1 MSLFLILLILFCLG
15 LFDMK
20 NPYNTDEMVEI
31 LEKCYTDFKEFK
43 ERFYLLDNGTGNYD
57 THYDNVSDIDLSIR
71 DAIKLL
77 KARGYK
83 LNIEL
88 EPGLF

>member
-1 MSLFLILLILFCLG
+1 
-15 LFDMK
+15 MK

-31 LEKCYTDFKEFK
+31 LEKCYADFKAFR
-43 ERFYLLDNGTGNYD
+43 ERFYLFYDGTGKYD
-57 THYDNVSDIDLSIR
+57 THYDYVSDIDLSIR

-77 KARGYK
+77 KVRGYK

>member
-57 THYDNVSDIDLSIR
+57 THYDNLSDIDLSIR

>member
-1 MSLFLILLILFCLG
+1 
-15 LFDMK
+15 MK

-31 LEKCYTDFKEFK
+31 LEKFYTDFKEFK

-57 THYDNVSDIDLSIR
+57 THYDNVCDIDLSIR
-71 DAIKLL
+71 DTIKLL

>member
-1 MSLFLILLILFCLG
+1 
-15 LFDMK
+15 MK

-31 LEKCYTDFKEFK
+31 IEKCYTNFKDFK
-43 ERFYLLDNGTGNYD
+43 ERFYLFDNGTGNYS

-71 DAIKLL
+71 NTIKLL

-83 LNIEL
+83 LNIYL

>member
-1 MSLFLILLILFCLG
+1 MILFSLG

-43 ERFYLLDNGTGNYD
+43 ERFYLLDTGTGTYD

>member
-1 MSLFLILLILFCLG
+1 
-15 LFDMK
+15 MK
-20 NPYNTDEMVEI
+20 NPYNTDEMVEVI
-31 LEKCYTDFKEFK
+31 EKCYTDFKQFK
-43 ERFYLLDNGTGNYD
+43 ERFCLFDDGTGNYD

-71 DAIKLL
+71 DTIKLL

>member
-1 MSLFLILLILFCLG
+1 
-15 LFDMK
+15 MK

-31 LEKCYTDFKEFK
+31 LEKCYTDFKEFR

-57 THYDNVSDIDLSIR
+57 THYDNVSDVDLSIR

>member
-1 MSLFLILLILFCLG
+1 
-15 LFDMK
+15 MK

-31 LEKCYTDFKEFK
+31 VEKCYTDFKEFR
-43 ERFYLLDNGTGNYD
+43 ERFYLLDDGTGKYD

-71 DAIKLL
+71 DTIKLL
-77 KARGYK
+77 KARGYN
-83 LNIEL
+83 LNIDL